1 MGREIFSKDMVADC
15 AAELNIRDLGKA
27 AIADVLGVAVA
38 LETKTGIPF
47 IRMDQG
53 IPGLPAAKIGV
64 EAEKRALDEGVA
76 NKYPPAAGL
85 PALKNAASRFVKAY
99 LDVDISPRSCIPG
112 TGSASI
118 SFAAFAITTQLT
130 PEKDT
135 ILFIDP
141 GFPVQKAQ
149 LCILGIKHRSFDVQA
164 YRGEALRGK
173 LEEYLSTGRIAALI
187 YSNPNNPAWISF
199 NEDELRIIGGL
210 ADKYGVIVLE
220 DLAYFCMDSRED
232 FGRPFSAP
240 YPPTVARYTDNYI
253 LMLSASKMFSY
264 AGQRLGLACISDTL
278 ASRRFPALAS
288 RYSDSGIFAQT
299 YAGSILYT
307 ISAGTAF
314 STQYAVAAM
323 MDAVCDGKYDFVSDN
338 REYARRAER
347 MKAAFVKNGF
357 HIVYDEDCGRPI
369 GDGFFFSVGYGKMTG
384 AALMEELL
392 YYGISSIS
400 LSTTGSDYEGVRA
413 CVSKMTPEMFPL
425 LEERLGAFNADHK
438 TENA

>member
-1 MGREIFSKDMVADC
+1 MGREIFSKDMVAAC

-76 NKYPPAAGL
+76 NKYPPTAGL

-232 FGRPFSAP
+232 FGMPFSVP

-323 MDAVCDGKYDFVSDN
+323 MDAACDGKYDFVSDN

>member
-64 EAEKRALDEGVA
+64 EAEKKALDEGVA

-118 SFAAFAITTQLT
+118 SFAAFAITTQQA

-149 LCILGIKHRSFDVQA
+149 LSILGIRHLSFDVKP
-164 YRGEALRGK
+164 YRGAALRGR
-173 LEEYLSTGRIAALI
+173 LEEYLSSGRIAALI

-210 ADKYGVIVLE
+210 AEKYGVIVLE

-323 MDAVCDGKYDFVSDN
+323 MDAACDGKYDFVSDN

-384 AALMEELL
+384 AALMKELL

-413 CVSKMTPEMFPL
+413 CVSKMTPGMFPL

>member
-118 SFAAFAITTQLT
+118 SFAAFAITTQLA

-187 YSNPNNPAWISF
+187 YSNPNNPAWISL

-220 DLAYFCMDSRED
+220 DLAYLCMDSRED

-240 YPPTVARYTDNYI
+240 YPPTVVRYTDNYI

-278 ASRRFPALAS
+278 AARRFPALAS

-323 MDAVCDGKYDFVSDN
+323 MDAACDGKYDFVSDN

-413 CVSKMTPEMFPL
+413 CVSKMTPGMFPL

>member
-64 EAEKRALDEGVA
+64 EAEKKALDEGVA

-118 SFAAFAITTQLT
+118 SFAAFAITTQLA

-149 LCILGIKHRSFDVQA
+149 LSILGIRHLSFDVKP
-164 YRGEALRGK
+164 YRGAALRGR
-173 LEEYLSTGRIAALI
+173 LEEYLSSGRIAALI

-210 ADKYGVIVLE
+210 AEKYGVIVLE

-232 FGRPFSAP
+232 FGKPFSAP

-264 AGQRLGLACISDTL
+264 AGQRLGMACISDTL

-323 MDAVCDGKYDFVSDN
+323 MDAACDGKYDFVSDN

-413 CVSKMTPEMFPL
+413 CVSKMTPGMFPL
-425 LEERLGAFNADHK
+425 LEERLGAFNADHN